1 MDSRLEGKYA
11 TGQAS
16 EIAMLALRCLVST
29 PKFRPSMKEVAETL
43 EKIKTRAYNRKHL
56 VMCGKCHEAGHYT
69 RSCEKISQV
78 GGNSKLPNASEVTE
92 TLQITPSSSNLLD
105 VSNATKNEKTSAI
118 QSLHPQQGTKRDE
131 ANHIATNKP
140 RNNHPRKTTAVG
152 GNSKALEARNTTKK
166 DKTSSSRLN
175 VQQGNT
181 RKDANGVA
189 TSPSCNSTPKTK
201 IPTGATTEEKISTT
215 KSIVRQGKKINETN
229 GAVTSTARSKG
240 MSELPNASNVGRK
253 VRAQSTAQQVNK
265 RNVPT
270 HGEFFFM
277 GICWS
282 AESNPSPAAAPAS
295 AQAPA
300 PAQALDPFIYPDATP
315 TPPEHLIEGDI
326 SFLVSNVS
334 GNSWFSIATTNFTT
348 WISHAKDAIRGKNV
362 PEDVELPA
370 LPSKLEVFT
379 LEQLK
384 EATLNFRN
392 DMILGK
398 GGFGIVYKGLLKE
411 KVPFKRSRKLRI
423 AVKKLGSDSKQG
435 LRQWQTE
442 VGFLAKLSHPNIVK
456 LLGCCQEEENRE
468 LLIVYEF
475 MERGSLNYHLFG
487 KRSGQQLPWKTRLMI
502 ATEMA
507 EALSYLHSMDRPIIF
522 RDFKTSNILLDES
535 YSPRLSDFGLA
546 KWGPNDGTPCVTGN
560 CMGTHGYVAPECKTG
575 GKLYVKSDVYSFGVV
590 LIELLTGLRSVD
602 KKRPPKQQDLREW
615 ALPFLTDRK
624 KLRQIMDP
632 GLQGKYSSRQALK
645 IAMLAVRCL
654 YSHPMI
660 RPSMKEVA
668 ETLEQLKLRS

>member
-1 MDSRLEGKYA
+1 
-11 TGQAS
+11 
-16 EIAMLALRCLVST
+16 
-29 PKFRPSMKEVAETL
+29 
-43 EKIKTRAYNRKHL
+43 
-56 VMCGKCHEAGHYT
+56 
-69 RSCEKISQV
+69 
-78 GGNSKLPNASEVTE
+78 
-92 TLQITPSSSNLLD
+92 
-105 VSNATKNEKTSAI
+105 
-118 QSLHPQQGTKRDE
+118 
-131 ANHIATNKP
+131 
-140 RNNHPRKTTAVG
+140 
-152 GNSKALEARNTTKK
+152 
-166 DKTSSSRLN
+166 
-175 VQQGNT
+175 
-181 RKDANGVA
+181 
-189 TSPSCNSTPKTK
+189 
-201 IPTGATTEEKISTT
+201 
-215 KSIVRQGKKINETN
+215 
-229 GAVTSTARSKG
+229 
-240 MSELPNASNVGRK
+240 
-253 VRAQSTAQQVNK
+253 
-265 RNVPT
+265 
-270 HGEFFFM
+270 M

-282 AESNPSPAAAPAS
+282 AESNPSPAAAP
-295 AQAPA
+295 APA

-326 SFLVSNVS
+326 SFLVSNV
-334 GNSWFSIATTNFTT
+334 NSWFSIATTNFFNMDF
-348 WISHAKDAIRGKNV
+348 SCEGCYSGVKNV
-362 PEDVELPA
+362 PEDVDLPA

-411 KVPFKRSRKLRI
+411 KVPFMRSRKLRI
-423 AVKKLGSDSKQG
+423 AVKKLSSDSKQG

-475 MERGSLNYHLFG
+475 MEKGSLNYHLFG

-522 RDFKTSNILLDES
+522 RDFKTSNILLDEI
-535 YSPRLSDFGLA
+535 LA
-546 KWGPNDGTPCVTGN
+546 WQNGGPNDGTPCVTGN

-668 ETLEQLKLRS
+668 ETLEQLRLRS